1 MSPLETKAKLVG
13 VMSWRNSRA
22 SFAEATVH
30 GVNISRI
37 RNTGLKG
44 KWKSR
49 YILNMY
55 MKTRDDTWTGGDPF
69 YISEF
74 FTKT

>member
-1 MSPLETKAKLVG
+1 MDTKAKLVG
-13 VMSWRNSRA
+13 VMSWRISRA
-22 SFAEATVH
+22 GFAEAAVR

-37 RNTGLKG
+37 RNAGLKG

-49 YILNMY
+49 YILNMD